1 MDLESLKKRFMKIK
15 FIGATEAV
23 TGSKHLIITESGS
36 QILMD
41 CGLYQGFGKEKE
53 EWNRKLDVDP
63 SRIDAVI
70 LSHAHIDH
78 SGNLPSLVKQG
89 FTGKI
94 YCTEATFDV
103 CKILLLDSAHIQEN
117 DIMYLN
123 RRRERNG
130 LAPFEPL
137 YTVDDAENCLKY
149 FTSVPYKKEIQLNN
163 EVTFMFT
170 DTGHIIGSAAINI
183 ICKEN
188 KKVTRLAFSGDV
200 GRYTDLLLKS
210 PENFP
215 QADYLICESTY
226 GDRLHDLEINAET
239 KLLSIVNRTCVE
251 KQGKLII
258 PAFSLGRTQEIVF
271 ALDKMKNERLL
282 PNIKIYVDSPLSSS
296 ATDIMRKH
304 KECFNDALH
313 EYIQKD
319 PDPFGFNNL
328 IYVQSAEESK
338 AINDSIEPCII
349 ISASGMCDGGRVKHH
364 IRNNI
369 TDKKNTILITGYCSQ
384 GTLGSRLMTGEKSVR
399 IFGDYYNVN
408 AEIESILSY
417 SAHADYNE
425 LLKFLSC
432 QDKKKLKTIFLVHG
446 ENEAKAS
453 FMAKLLI
460 EGYKKVL
467 IPEKGNVINLE

>member
-1 MDLESLKKRFMKIK
+1 MKIK

-23 TGSKHLIITESGS
+23 TGSKHLIITEKGS
-36 QILMD
+36 QVLLD
-41 CGLYQGFGKEKE
+41 CGLYQGVGKEKD

-63 SRIDAVI
+63 ASIEAVI

-89 FTGKI
+89 FTGNI
-94 YCTEATFDV
+94 YCTVATLDV
-103 CKILLLDSAHIQEN
+103 CKILLLDSAHIHEN
-117 DIMYLN
+117 DIIYLN
-123 RRRERNG
+123 RKRERNG
-130 LAPFEPL
+130 LAPLKPL
-137 YTVDDAENCLKY
+137 YTIADAEKCLKQ
-149 FTSVPYKKEIQLNN
+149 FTPVPYHKEITLND
-163 EVTFMFT
+163 ELAFAFT

-183 ICKEN
+183 TCKEN
-188 KKVTRLAFSGDV
+188 GKTTRLAFSGDV

-210 PENFP
+210 PETFP
-215 QADYLICESTY
+215 QAEYLICEATY
-226 GDRLHDLEINAET
+226 GDRLHDLVVNAEA

-282 PNIKIYVDSPLSSS
+282 PDIKIYVDSPLSSS

-304 KECFNDALH
+304 KECFNEALH

-328 IYVQSAEESK
+328 IYIQNAEESK
-338 AINDSIEPCII
+338 ALNDHKEPCII
-349 ISASGMCDGGRVKHH
+349 ISASGMCDAGRVKHH
-364 IRNNI
+364 LRNNI
-369 TDKKNTILITGYCSQ
+369 TDPKNTVLITGYCSQ
-384 GTLGSRLMTGEKSVR
+384 GTLGSRLMNGEKSVR

-408 AEIESILSY
+408 AEVESILSY

-425 LLKFLSC
+425 LLRFLSC
-432 QDKKKLKTIFLVHG
+432 QDKKKLKTIYLVHG
-446 ENEAKAS
+446 ENDAKAS

-460 EGYKKVL
+460 EGYHKVI
-467 IPEKGNVINLE
+467 IPEKGTTVSLE